1 MIQET
6 ILRNSPDINF
16 GQGVITEYSSRLS
29 DPIHHWKFGFTSFFE
44 HPTYRRKLAIRNN
57 LLYKDS
63 HQKYYVQIL
72 NDMICHIYNL
82 IGPILSS
89 G

>member
-1 MIQET
+1 MLAKELSLNTVHVYQTPYTTGNLVLQE
-6 ILRNSPDINF
+6 
-16 GQGVITEYSSRLS
+16 
-29 DPIHHWKFGFTSFFE
+29 HFE

-63 HQKYYVQIL
+63 HKKYYVQIP
-72 NDMICHIYNL
+72 NDIICHIYNL